1 MNPVTFSYDTWTA
14 MFAEFAGLSA
24 PQGQGYFNRACL
36 ICANSPANPMNGD
49 GILATMLYLLT
60 SHIAWLNC
68 PRDASGNPAASGAP
82 AAPLVGRVA
91 NASEG
96 SVSVQVEW
104 NGGMDASGMQA
115 YFTQTKYGA
124 EYWAASAPYRTARY
138 IARPTRVPLAGG
150 FRRWW

>member
-1 MNPVTFSYDTWTA
+1 MNPVTFDFATWVA
-14 MFAEFAGLSA
+14 MFPEFAALST
-24 PQGQGYFNRACL
+24 PQGQGYFLRASL
-36 ICANSPANPMNGD
+36 ICGNSAANPMNGD
-49 GILATMLYLLT
+49 GILAPMLYTLT

-68 PRDASGNPAASGAP
+68 PRDASGNPAATGSP
-82 AAPLVGRVA
+82 PTPLVGRVS

-104 NGGMDASGMQA
+104 SAGMDASSLQA

-138 IARPTRVPLAGG
+138 IPRPTRVPLAGG
-150 FRRWW
+150 FRRWR

>member
-1 MNPVTFSYDTWTA
+1 MNPVTFSMQTWVA
-14 MFAEFAGLSA
+14 MFAEFAPLSA
-24 PQGQGYFNRACL
+24 EQGQGYFNRASL
-36 ICANSPANPMNGD
+36 ICGNSAANPMNGD

-60 SHIAWLNC
+60 AHIAWLNC
-68 PRDASGNPAASGAP
+68 PRDANGNPAQTGTP
-82 AAPLVGRVA
+82 GQPLVGRVA

-104 NGGMDASGMQA
+104 NSGADASSMEA

-150 FRRWW
+150 FRRLR